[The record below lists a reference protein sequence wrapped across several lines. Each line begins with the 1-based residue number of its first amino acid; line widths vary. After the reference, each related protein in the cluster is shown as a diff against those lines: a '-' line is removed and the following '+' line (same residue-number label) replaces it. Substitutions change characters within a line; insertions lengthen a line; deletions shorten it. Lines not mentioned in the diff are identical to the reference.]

1 MHKEYILVCS
11 ELGFHRLGSLN
22 ANYGCDK
29 LWYNTELKFDN
40 QQAAGSFV
48 TRLGSVR
55 FFVADIT
62 HDAVLVER
70 LIFPA

>member
-1 MHKEYILVCS
+1 MHKEYILVCN

-22 ANYGCDK
+22 AYYGC
-29 LWYNTELKFDN
+29 DN